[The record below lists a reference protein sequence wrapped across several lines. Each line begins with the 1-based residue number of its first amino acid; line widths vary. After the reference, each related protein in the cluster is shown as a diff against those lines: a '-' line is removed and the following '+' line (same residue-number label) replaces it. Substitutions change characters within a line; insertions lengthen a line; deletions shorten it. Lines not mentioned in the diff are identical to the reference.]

1 MHENEHCR
9 AGVSKTKSKIRTSA
23 EANESLQLKSDFVIP
38 KGMTVLGVVI
48 PNGKPANKGFRRE
61 DRPDPYS
68 ERVEER
74 RCLSDALRDEASEH
88 TPAAG
93 LRGRRLRP
101 ARGKRRNGFPN
112 DGVSRL
118 DPAVRKKSGSIPAP
132 RRIPR
137 WTAAPTLRSAAPDR
151 AAEATNCKIT
161 RPSGEKSPDRNYRLP
176 HLAASRAERQR
187 PPSTPPH
194 DRCGGDDVPV
204 LVSYGSRGPYGKGS
218 DIAEPKTCT

>member
-1 MHENEHCR
+1 M
-9 AGVSKTKSKIRTSA
+9 G
-23 EANESLQLKSDFVIP
+23 F
-38 KGMTVLGVVI
+38 VI

-151 AAEATNCKIT
+151 AAEATCQYSSVT
-161 RPSGEKSPDRNYRLP
+161 DRGNRMGRA
-176 HLAASRAERQR
+176 AASPNLKLLLEKETRRCRRPKLSAQTIRASKGGIV
-187 PPSTPPH
+187 PSA
-194 DRCGGDDVPV
+194 R
-204 LVSYGSRGPYGKGS
+204 SRF
-218 DIAEPKTCT
+218 TCASTSS

>member
-1 MHENEHCR
+1 MFELPRRENVHENEHCR

-23 EANESLQLKSDFVIP
+23 EANEGLQLKSDFVIP

-93 LRGRRLRP
+93 LCGRRLRP
-101 ARGKRRNGFPN
+101 ARGKRRNGFQN

-118 DPAVRKKSGSIPAP
+118 DPAVRKKSGSTPAP
-132 RRIPR
+132 RGIPR
-137 WTAAPTLRSAAPDR
+137 GTAAPTLRSAPRSVRRRRR
-151 AAEATNCKIT
+151 AST
-161 RPSGEKSPDRNYRLP
+161 RQLRIAGTVWEG
-176 HLAASRAERQR
+176 QR
-187 PPSTPPH
+187 HRRT
-194 DRCGGDDVPV
+194 
-204 LVSYGSRGPYGKGS
+204 
-218 DIAEPKTCT
+218 

>member
-23 EANESLQLKSDFVIP
+23 EANEGLQLKSDFVIP

-93 LRGRRLRP
+93 LCGRRLRP
-101 ARGKRRNGFPN
+101 ARGGSAHPPLRRTIG
-112 DGVSRL
+112 
-118 DPAVRKKSGSIPAP
+118 
-132 RRIPR
+132 
-137 WTAAPTLRSAAPDR
+137 
-151 AAEATNCKIT
+151 AAEATCQYSSVT
-161 RPSGEKSPDRNYRLP
+161 DRGNRMGRA
-176 HLAASRAERQR
+176 AASPNLKLLLEKETRRCRRPKLSAQTIRASKGGIV
-187 PPSTPPH
+187 PSV
-194 DRCGGDDVPV
+194 R
-204 LVSYGSRGPYGKGS
+204 SRF
-218 DIAEPKTCT
+218 TCASTSS